1 MRQFPLL
8 ANVNVVRT
16 WSAIRVMTQDGFPIY
31 DESETHPGAFTVC
44 CHSGVTLCRQSR
56 AHDRADD
63 RPRRP
68 RQVAGRS
75 LQRAEVPCS
84 RGWLTPGAP
93 VAITV
98 DGKAISARTGDT
110 VAAALL
116 AAGIDHCR
124 TTPVTGAPR
133 APYCLMGVCFDCLVT
148 IDGVGSRQA
157 CLVPVRDG
165 MAIETQL
172 GKREAGR

>member
-1 MRQFPLL
+1 MFKRL
-8 ANVNVVRT
+8 ADT
-16 WSAIRVMTQDGFPIY
+16 A
-31 DESETHPGAFTVC
+31 
-44 CHSGVTLCRQSR
+44 
-56 AHDRADD
+56 
-63 RPRRP
+63 
-68 RQVAGRS
+68 
-75 LQRAEVPCS
+75 
-84 RGWLTPGAP
+84 AP
-93 VAITV
+93 VAIIV
-98 DGKAISARTGDT
+98 DGKAIGARTGDT

-148 IDGVGSRQA
+148 VDGVGSRQG

-165 MAIETQL
+165 MTIETQV